1 MDDFLDQII
10 LSSSWMD
17 VNPAAC
23 SSWVDGSTAQ
33 RNGLA
38 ADSMVYDGNEKNSP
52 TSIVASGHVIG
63 SLAAHGLPRHVEHDG
78 SPILA
83 SRNSTYCISHGIFTG
98 GTQLRQEHPD
108 HVSIPS
114 RHDESHLSIQELIE
128 NSPMT
133 RSSSLHESISPLW
146 PLSYK
151 GISSLPP
158 VMGEGK
164 LQHLGL
170 QGESV
175 EGDANI
181 TQKRSYGKKLQLLD
195 NFPAASVN
203 DQDDLQSC
211 LSPRFT
217 AGPPTLS
224 RATPGL
230 QSHPQEEDSN
240 KHYMYQPS
248 VSQLQP
254 PPAAATGCN
263 GAVKPRVRARRGQAT
278 DPHSIAERLRRE
290 KIAERM
296 KSLQELVPNSN
307 KMDKASMLDDIT
319 DYVKFLQLQVK
330 VLSMSRLGAAGAV
343 VPLITD
349 VLSEGSTLLLSPSG
363 RQETDL
369 SESSD
374 NIAFEQ
380 EVVKLMGSNVAAAM
394 QYLQTKGLC
403 LMPIALAAAI
413 SGRKATSNK
422 VSAARKSPGTAHG
435 LISPSSSSASAGTQ
449 TLSSGS

>member
-203 DQDDLQSC
+203 
-211 LSPRFT
+211 
-217 AGPPTLS
+217 
-224 RATPGL
+224 
-230 QSHPQEEDSN
+230 EEDSN